1 MSDKPIPQHDD
12 NVNLEDLIFN
22 FIHDLRVPTNNG
34 LAYCELFQLE
44 IPLFEEQQREFH
56 TDISRQFE
64 EMSRLLKEYQQR
76 LQDKLR

>member
-1 MSDKPIPQHDD
+1 MNDKLCPQHND

-44 IPLFEEQQREFH
+44 IPLSEEQQRELQ

-64 EMSRLLKEYQQR
+64 EISRLLKEYQQR
-76 LQDKLR
+76 LQSKLR